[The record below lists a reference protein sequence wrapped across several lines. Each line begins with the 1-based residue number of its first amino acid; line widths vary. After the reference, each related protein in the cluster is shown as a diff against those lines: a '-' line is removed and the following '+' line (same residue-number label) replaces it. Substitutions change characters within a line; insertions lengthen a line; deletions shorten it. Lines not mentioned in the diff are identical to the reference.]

1 MNLPN
6 QLTVLRLILSIFF
19 VMAFYSS
26 GLAAAAAALFLFV
39 LAAVTDWADG
49 YLARR
54 YGLITVFG
62 KIMDPVADKVMT
74 LSAFFALA
82 SEGFFPF
89 MLVVLVAVREL
100 MVTLSRIFRVTKGQ
114 VIPAET
120 LGKLKTVI
128 QMVTIILALLI
139 RLFAQRATG
148 STGNFG
154 FLWIFVL
161 NMLMIIVVALTIVSG
176 IEYFRRLNSVSVRLS
191 HD

>member
-6 QLTVLRLILSIFF
+6 QLTVLRLLLSVLF
-19 VMAFYSS
+19 VIVFYSS
-26 GLAAAAAALFLFV
+26 GFAAAAAALFLFV
-39 LAAVTDWADG
+39 LAALTDWADG

-89 MLVVLVAVREL
+89 LLVVLVALREIV
-100 MVTLSRIFRVTKGQ
+100 VTVSRIFRVTKGQ

-128 QMVTIILALLI
+128 QMGTIMLALLI
-139 RLFAQRATG
+139 RLFARQATG
-148 STGNFG
+148 SAGNFG
-154 FLWIFVL
+154 FLWIFML
-161 NMLMIIVVALTIVSG
+161 NMLMIIVVTLTIVSG
-176 IEYFRRLNSVSVRLS
+176 IEYFRRLDSVSVRHT